1 MIAKCKMKLPFARL
15 FQEHPNGCFLYM
27 VNLIYQSG
35 KGVDAYDCTA
45 TGIDFIP
52 KPKEEINMIGI
63 ECQWSFEKQYF
74 WSQKNQQFWP

>member
-45 TGIDFIP
+45 TGIDFITT
-52 KPKEEINMIGI
+52 KGAL
-63 ECQWSFEKQYF
+63 
-74 WSQKNQQFWP
+74 

>member
-1 MIAKCKMKLPFARL
+1 
-15 FQEHPNGCFLYM
+15 M

-52 KPKEEINMIGI
+52 KPKEEINNDWNRAISKNPGI
-63 ECQWSFEKQYF
+63 
-74 WSQKNQQFWP
+74 